1 MAADPIR
8 CSGRP
13 WANLQQSSAGHSMAT
28 IVQKFGGSSVG
39 DAQRIARCAKR
50 VAETRAAGH
59 DVVVVVSAMGDTTD
73 DLIALAESIHPEP
86 DRREMDA
93 LMATG
98 EQVSAALMAMALQKL
113 GVPAISLTGGQV
125 GIRTNDS
132 HRRARITA
140 IDGTRMRQEF
150 AAGRVPVVCG
160 FQGTTPNGDI
170 STLGRGGS
178 DTTAVALAAAL
189 DVAKTG
195 GYCDIFTDVDG
206 VYTADPRIVKNA
218 AKLKAIS
225 YEEMLELAAL
235 GAGVMHARAV
245 MFGEKYGVPIHVRH
259 SQKPDTGTM
268 ITDEQS
274 ARDMHGDQHGEKNG
288 MEDIVV
294 VGAALKPDLGR
305 VSLRRIP
312 NQVGVQA
319 QIFDRIARANIMVD
333 DIVQTE
339 FGDMASISFT
349 VDHADLADV
358 KIAAAQVLDQLGTGE
373 LAIEIGLA
381 KVSAVGTGMKSHT
394 GVASRMFR
402 ALGEA
407 NVPIHNITTSE
418 IKISCIV
425 PKEHGQ
431 RALQTVHDAFNLELG
446 DQVTPAQQ
454 TDAAP
459 SQRPTDRV
467 KVS

>member
-1 MAADPIR
+1 MRIDAYTAVSCPNTLPG
-8 CSGRP
+8 SP
-13 WANLQQSSAGHSMAT
+13 MAT
-28 IVQKFGGSSVG
+28 IVQKFGGTSVG
-39 DAQRIARCAKR
+39 DPQRILRCAKR
-50 VAETRAAGH
+50 VAETRAAGN

-73 DLIALAESIHPEP
+73 DLIALAEAVNPAP
-86 DRREMDA
+86 DRREMDM
-93 LMATG
+93 LMSTG
-98 EQVSAALMAMALQKL
+98 EQVSVALMAMALHKL
-113 GVPAISLTGGQV
+113 GVAAVSLTGGQV
-125 GIRTNDS
+125 GIHTTDA
-132 HRRARITA
+132 HRKARITS
-140 IDGTRMRQEF
+140 IDAARMRHEF
-150 AAGRVPVVCG
+150 NHGRIPVVCG
-160 FQGTTPNGDI
+160 FQGTCPNGDI
-170 STLGRGGS
+170 TTLGRGGS

-189 DVAKTG
+189 DVAKDG

-218 AKLKAIS
+218 AKLRAIS

-268 ITDEQS
+268 ITDEESVRQY
-274 ARDMHGDQHGEKNG
+274 RGTPGEQHG

-312 NQVGVQA
+312 NNVGVQGM
-319 QIFDRIARANIMVD
+319 IFDKISKANIMVD

-358 KIAAAQVLDQLGTGE
+358 KIAASQVLDSLGTGE

-407 NVPIHNITTSE
+407 SVPIHNITTSE

-425 PKEHGQ
+425 PKEHGHK
-431 RALQTVHDAFNLELG
+431 ALQTVHDAFNLEQG
-446 DQVTPAQQ
+446 
-454 TDAAP
+454 
-459 SQRPTDRV
+459 DRV
-467 KVS
+467 KPDMQTDHPAKHPMTNA

>member
-1 MAADPIR
+1 M
-8 CSGRP
+8 S
-13 WANLQQSSAGHSMAT
+13 T

-39 DAQRIARCAKR
+39 DAQRIMRCAKR
-50 VAETRAAGH
+50 VAETRALGH

-73 DLIALAESIHPEP
+73 DLIALAESVNAES
-86 DRREMDA
+86 DRREMDT
-93 LMATG
+93 LMSTG
-98 EQVSAALMAMALQKL
+98 EQVSAALMAMALHKL
-113 GVPAISLTGGQV
+113 GVPAVSLTGGQV
-125 GIRTNDS
+125 GIRTTDAY
-132 HRRARITA
+132 RKARITS
-140 IDGTRMRQEF
+140 IEPTRMRDELKR
-150 AAGRVPVVCG
+150 GRVPVVCG
-160 FQGTTPNGDI
+160 FQGTCLNGDI
-170 STLGRGGS
+170 TTLGRGGS

-189 DVAKTG
+189 DVAKDG

-218 AKLKAIS
+218 AKLTYIS

-259 SQKPDTGTM
+259 SQKPDSGTM
-268 ITDEQS
+268 IVDE
-274 ARDMHGDQHGEKNG
+274 AMVREQHG

-294 VGAALKPDLGR
+294 VGAALKADLGR

-312 NQVGVQA
+312 NNIGVQGL
-319 QIFDRIARANIMVD
+319 IFEKISAAHIMVD
-333 DIVQTE
+333 DIMQTE

-349 VDHADLADV
+349 VDHGDLADV
-358 KIAAAQVLDQLGTGE
+358 KIAASQVLDALGTGE

-402 ALGEA
+402 ALGA
-407 NVPIHNITTSE
+407 AQIPIHNITTSE

-431 RALQTVHDAFNLELG
+431 KALQTVHDAFGLEAG
-446 DQVTPAQQ
+446 DTVAARMQK
-454 TDAAP
+454 DATA
-459 SQRPTDRV
+459 R
-467 KVS
+467 

>member
-1 MAADPIR
+1 M
-8 CSGRP
+8 S
-13 WANLQQSSAGHSMAT
+13 T

-39 DAQRIARCAKR
+39 DAQRIMRCAKR
-50 VAETRAAGH
+50 VADTRAAGH

-73 DLIALAESIHPEP
+73 DLITLAESINAEP
-86 DRREMDA
+86 DRREMDM
-93 LMATG
+93 LMSTG
-98 EQVSAALMAMALQKL
+98 EQVSCALMAMALHKL
-113 GVPAISLTGGQV
+113 GVPAVSLTGGQV
-125 GIRTNDS
+125 GIRTTDAY
-132 HRRARITA
+132 RKARITS
-140 IDGTRMRQEF
+140 IDPARMRAEI

-160 FQGTTPNGDI
+160 FQGICANNDI
-170 STLGRGGS
+170 TTLGRGGS

-189 DVAKTG
+189 NVAKDG

-218 AKLKAIS
+218 AKLSHIS

-268 ITDEQS
+268 IVDE
-274 ARDMHGDQHGEKNG
+274 AIVREIHG

-312 NQVGVQA
+312 NNIGVQA
-319 QIFDRIARANIMVD
+319 TIFEKISAAHIMVD

-349 VDHADLADV
+349 VDHSDLADV
-358 KIAAAQVLDQLGTGE
+358 KIAASQVLDALGTGE

-402 ALGEA
+402 ALGAA
-407 NVPIHNITTSE
+407 NIPIHNITTSE

-431 RALQTVHDAFNLELG
+431 KALQTVHDAFGLEAG
-446 DQVTPAQQ
+446 DSVRPEMQ
-454 TDAAP
+454 TDAA
-459 SQRPTDRV
+459 RAR
-467 KVS
+467 

>member
-1 MAADPIR
+1 
-8 CSGRP
+8 
-13 WANLQQSSAGHSMAT
+13 MAT
-28 IVQKFGGSSVG
+28 IVQKFGGTSVG
-39 DAQRIARCAKR
+39 DAQRIMRCAKR
-50 VAETRAAGH
+50 VAETRAAGN
-59 DVVVVVSAMGDTTD
+59 DVAVVVSAMGDTTD
-73 DLIALAESIHPEP
+73 DLIALAESITGEP
-86 DRREMDA
+86 DRREMDM

-98 EQVSAALMAMALQKL
+98 EQVSVALVAMALQKL
-113 GVPAISLTGGQV
+113 GVPAVSLTGGQV
-125 GIRTNDS
+125 GIRTTDA
-132 HRRARITA
+132 HRKARITS
-140 IDGTRMRQEF
+140 IDPSRLREEF
-150 AAGRVPVVCG
+150 GRGRIPVVAG
-160 FQGTTPNGDI
+160 FQGTAPNGDI
-170 STLGRGGS
+170 TTLGRGGS

-189 DVAKTG
+189 DVAGDG

-218 AKLKAIS
+218 AKLAVIS

-268 ITDEQS
+268 ITTE
-274 ARDMHGDQHGEKNG
+274 AIVREKHG

-294 VGAALKPDLGR
+294 VGAALKADLGR

-312 NQVGVQA
+312 NTIGVQGM
-319 QIFDRIARANIMVD
+319 IFDKISKANIMVD

-358 KIAAAQVLDQLGTGE
+358 KIAASQVLDALGTGE

-381 KVSAVGTGMKSHT
+381 KVSAVGNGMKSHT

-425 PKEHGQ
+425 PKEHGHA
-431 RALQTVHDAFNLELG
+431 ALRTVHDAFNLELG
-446 DQVTPAQQ
+446 DRVTSRDQ
-454 TDAAP
+454 TD
-459 SQRPTDRV
+459 RYERTGR
-467 KVS
+467 

>member
-1 MAADPIR
+1 
-8 CSGRP
+8 
-13 WANLQQSSAGHSMAT
+13 MAT

-39 DAQRIARCAKR
+39 DAQRILRCAKR

-73 DLIALAESIHPEP
+73 DLIALAESITPEP
-86 DRREMDA
+86 DRREMDM

-98 EQVSAALMAMALQKL
+98 EQVSVALMAMALQKL

-125 GIRTNDS
+125 GIRTNDA

-140 IDGTRMRQEF
+140 IDAVRMRQEF
-150 AAGRVPVVCG
+150 ALGRVPVVCG
-160 FQGTTPNGDI
+160 FQGTAPNGDI
-170 STLGRGGS
+170 TTLGRGGS

-189 DVAKTG
+189 EVAKDG

-268 ITDEQS
+268 ITDERS
-274 ARDMHGDQHGEKNG
+274 AREMHGSQLGENKR

-312 NQVGVQA
+312 NHVGVQA
-319 QIFDRIARANIMVD
+319 QIFDRIAKASIMVD

-358 KIAAAQVLDQLGTGE
+358 KIAASQVLDQLGTGE

-407 NVPIHNITTSE
+407 QVPIHNITTSE

-446 DQVTPAQQ
+446 DQVTPEQQ

-459 SQRPTDRV
+459 SARAADRV

>member
-1 MAADPIR
+1 
-8 CSGRP
+8 
-13 WANLQQSSAGHSMAT
+13 MAT

-39 DAQRIARCAKR
+39 DAQRILRCAKR

-73 DLIALAESIHPEP
+73 DLITLAESISAEP
-86 DRREMDA
+86 DRREMDM

-98 EQVSAALMAMALQKL
+98 EQVSVALMAMALQKL

-125 GIRTNDS
+125 GIRTNDA

-140 IDGTRMRQEF
+140 IDAARMRLEF

-160 FQGTTPNGDI
+160 FQGIAPNGDI
-170 STLGRGGS
+170 TTLGRGGS

-189 DVAKTG
+189 EVAKTG

-218 AKLKAIS
+218 AKLAAIS

-268 ITDEQS
+268 ITDEAS
-274 ARDMHGDQHGEKNG
+274 VRENHG

-319 QIFDRIARANIMVD
+319 QIFDRIAKANIMVD

-407 NVPIHNITTSE
+407 QVPIHNITTSE

-454 TDAAP
+454 TDATPAG
-459 SQRPTDRV
+459 RPTDRV

>member
-1 MAADPIR
+1 M
-8 CSGRP
+8 S
-13 WANLQQSSAGHSMAT
+13 T

-39 DAQRIARCAKR
+39 DAQRIMRCAKR
-50 VAETRAAGH
+50 IADTRAQGH

-73 DLIALAESIHPEP
+73 DLIALAESINPEP
-86 DRREMDA
+86 DRREMDM
-93 LMATG
+93 LMSTG
-98 EQVSAALMAMALQKL
+98 EQISVALMAMALHKL
-113 GVPAISLTGGQV
+113 GVPAVSLTGGQV
-125 GIRTNDS
+125 GVRTTDA

-140 IDGTRMRQEF
+140 IDPRRMRHEL
-150 AAGRVPVVCG
+150 AGGRIPVVCG
-160 FQGTTPNGDI
+160 FQGIAANDDI
-170 STLGRGGS
+170 TTLGRGGS

-189 DVAKTG
+189 EVAKDG

-218 AKLKAIS
+218 AKLSQIS

-268 ITDEQS
+268 IVREYP
-274 ARDMHGDQHGEKNG
+274 G
-288 MEDIVV
+288 MEDRVV
-294 VGAALKPDLGR
+294 VGAALKADLGR

-312 NQVGVQA
+312 NNIGVQGL
-319 QIFDRIARANIMVD
+319 IFDAISKASIMVD

-349 VDHADLADV
+349 VDHGDLADV
-358 KIAAAQVLDQLGTGE
+358 KIAAAQVLDGLGTGE

-394 GVASRMFR
+394 GVASRMFQ

-407 NVPIHNITTSE
+407 KVPIHNITTSE

-431 RALQTVHDAFNLELG
+431 KALQTVHDAFGLEQG
-446 DQVTPAQQ
+446 DEVTAEVQ
-454 TDAAP
+454 TDTAKRKPA
-459 SQRPTDRV
+459 RA
-467 KVS
+467 

>member
-1 MAADPIR
+1 
-8 CSGRP
+8 
-13 WANLQQSSAGHSMAT
+13 MAT

-39 DAQRIARCAKR
+39 DAHRIMRCAKR

-73 DLIALAESIHPEP
+73 DLIALAESITTEP
-86 DRREMDA
+86 DRREMDS
-93 LMATG
+93 LMSTG
-98 EQVSAALMAMALQKL
+98 EQVSCALMAMALQKL
-113 GVPAISLTGGQV
+113 GVPALSLTGGQV
-125 GIRTNDS
+125 GIRTTDA
-132 HRRARITA
+132 HRKARITA
-140 IDGTRMRQEF
+140 IDPARMRHEF
-150 AAGRVPVVCG
+150 AHGRVPVVCG
-160 FQGTTPNGDI
+160 FQGTCPAPAGFGGDI
-170 STLGRGGS
+170 TTLGRGGS

-189 DVAKTG
+189 NVAKEG

-218 AKLKAIS
+218 AKLTVIS
-225 YEEMLELAAL
+225 YEEMLELATL

-245 MFGEKYGVPIHVRH
+245 MFGERYGVPIHVRH

-268 ITDEQS
+268 ITDERS
-274 ARDMHGDQHGEKNG
+274 VREKHG
-288 MEDIVV
+288 MEDIAVI
-294 VGAALKPDLGR
+294 GAALKADLGR

-312 NQVGVQA
+312 NNVGVQGL
-319 QIFDRIARANIMVD
+319 IFEKISNANIMVD

-339 FGDMASISFT
+339 YGEMASISFT

-358 KIAAAQVLDQLGTGE
+358 KIAASHVLDALGTGE

-394 GVASRMFR
+394 GVASRMFS
-402 ALGEA
+402 ALGKA
-407 NVPIHNITTSE
+407 SIPIHNITTSE

-431 RALQTVHDAFNLELG
+431 KALQTVHDAFNLELG
-446 DQVTPAQQ
+446 DSVKAGMQ
-454 TDAAP
+454 TDRSTEPRTAEMPVMPAIP
-459 SQRPTDRV
+459 GMP
-467 KVS
+467 K

>member
-1 MAADPIR
+1 
-8 CSGRP
+8 
-13 WANLQQSSAGHSMAT
+13 MAT
-28 IVQKFGGSSVG
+28 IVQKFGGSSVS

-50 VAETRAAGH
+50 IAETRAAGN

-73 DLIALAESIHPEP
+73 DLITLAESINPEP
-86 DRREMDA
+86 DRREMDS
-93 LMATG
+93 LMSTG
-98 EQVSAALMAMALQKL
+98 EQVSAALMAMALQRI
-113 GVPAISLTGGQV
+113 GVPAVSLTGGQV
-125 GIRTNDS
+125 GIRTTDT
-132 HRRARITA
+132 HRKSRITS
-140 IDGTRMRQEF
+140 IDAARMRHEF
-150 AAGRVPVVCG
+150 AQGRVPVVCG
-160 FQGTTPNGDI
+160 FQGICASPLGFGGDI
-170 STLGRGGS
+170 TTLGRGGS

-189 DVAKTG
+189 EVAKDG

-218 AKLKAIS
+218 AKLSHIS

-268 ITDEQS
+268 IVDE
-274 ARDMHGDQHGEKNG
+274 AIVREYHG
-288 MEDIVV
+288 MEDIAV
-294 VGAALKPDLGR
+294 VGVALKPDLGR

-312 NQVGVQA
+312 NTIGVQGM
-319 QIFDRIARANIMVD
+319 IFERISKANIMVD

-358 KIAAAQVLDQLGTGE
+358 KIAASHVLDALGTGE

-394 GVASRMFR
+394 GVASRMFT
-402 ALGEA
+402 ALGTA
-407 NVPIHNITTSE
+407 NIPIHNITTSE

-425 PKEHGQ
+425 PKEHGHK
-431 RALQTVHDAFNLELG
+431 ALQAVHDAFNLEMG
-446 DQVTPAQQ
+446 DSVTAEMQSKSGVGR
-454 TDAAP
+454 A
-459 SQRPTDRV
+459 
-467 KVS
+467 